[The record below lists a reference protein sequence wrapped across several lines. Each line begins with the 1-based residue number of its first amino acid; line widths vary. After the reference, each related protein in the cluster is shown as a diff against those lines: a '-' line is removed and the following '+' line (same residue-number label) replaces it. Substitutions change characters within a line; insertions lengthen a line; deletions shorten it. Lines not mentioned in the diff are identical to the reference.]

1 MSKNES
7 MIASNIISHDNV
19 VELLRI
25 TILVYNYGK
34 TFTIEDEN
42 ETIETFVN
50 KLIKNGTTDKIGLSD
65 TRKSILLDVAKN
77 TPSGKVHTF
86 ISNAE
91 SDMQV
96 GVTINKTDKRI
107 CVVFRGSESTKDWF
121 YDLKIQKHN
130 LKDNIW
136 VHSGFYQQLYE
147 NGVYDKI
154 LTSVKQIV
162 DEHPDFSL
170 YVTGHSLGAALATL
184 CGFMFSQEFKNQIT
198 VVSFASPRVGDAE
211 WKNAFEKQHNL
222 VHYRIANNRDIVT
235 AFPMYNYHH
244 VGKTIRLFENSYS
257 IFVDNSKFSWYD
269 FTLLQCWRIGDHNCD
284 FYYKRLLQNKWD

>member
-91 SDMQV
+91 SDVQV

-121 YDLKIQKHN
+121 YDLQINKIKEFNSIVEASNELHIGKSN
-130 LKDNIW
+130 IIGVLKNYRKTAG
-136 VHSGFYQQLYE
+136 GF
-147 NGVYDKI
+147 I
-154 LTSVKQIV
+154 
-162 DEHPDFSL
+162 
-170 YVTGHSLGAALATL
+170 
-184 CGFMFSQEFKNQIT
+184 FKYL
-198 VVSFASPRVGDAE
+198 E
-211 WKNAFEKQHNL
+211 
-222 VHYRIANNRDIVT
+222 
-235 AFPMYNYHH
+235 
-244 VGKTIRLFENSYS
+244 
-257 IFVDNSKFSWYD
+257 
-269 FTLLQCWRIGDHNCD
+269 
-284 FYYKRLLQNKWD
+284 

>member
-91 SDMQV
+91 SDVQV

-222 VHYRIANNRDIVT
+222 VHYRIANKFINVATLFLYGIDK
-235 AFPMYNYHH
+235 YL
-244 VGKTIRLFENSYS
+244 KIRRNS
-257 IFVDNSKFSWYD
+257 
-269 FTLLQCWRIGDHNCD
+269 
-284 FYYKRLLQNKWD
+284 

>member
-1 MSKNES
+1 MSKSES
-7 MIASNIISHDNV
+7 IVISDIIPHDDV

-50 KLIKNGTTDKIGLSD
+50 KLSKNGTADKIGLSD

-86 ISNAE
+86 ISNTD
-91 SDMQV
+91 SDVQV
-96 GVTINKTDKRI
+96 GITINKTDKRI

-130 LKDNIW
+130 LKDGIW

-162 DEHPDFSL
+162 DEHLDFSL

-184 CGFMFSQEFKNQIT
+184 CGFMFSQELKTQIT
-198 VVSFASPRVGDAE
+198 VVSFASPRVGNAE

-269 FTLLQCWRIGDHNCD
+269 FTLLQCWRIGDHDCD